1 MKRKAYI
8 WIMKILMLLSVAI
21 TCSLVIFVIGFVL
34 YKGLPNITWKL
45 LSTKPSYLTQI
56 IGILPDILN
65 TFYIVIATLVFV
77 LPLGVGAAIYLTEYA
92 TN

>member
-45 LSTKPSYLTQI
+45 LSLLHSSAMLISFLFDFI
-56 IGILPDILN
+56 IPLN
-65 TFYIVIATLVFV
+65 H
-77 LPLGVGAAIYLTEYA
+77 
-92 TN
+92 

>member
-34 YKGLPNITWKL
+34 YKGLKRYCG
-45 LSTKPSYLTQI
+45 SMKPST
-56 IGILPDILN
+56 
-65 TFYIVIATLVFV
+65 V
-77 LPLGVGAAIYLTEYA
+77 AASGS
-92 TN
+92 